1 MGVILMAEIL
11 YTSDTPREWKGY
23 PGNKTLRARIIAHQK
38 RTNAKE
44 LRQMTHDGRL
54 DQYVETQIAAIQKR
68 AQRLIGDGEIPTHA
82 WRRAERI
89 FIYGKDED

>member
-1 MGVILMAEIL
+1 MGETVRF
-11 YTSDTPREWKGY
+11 TSDTSMEWKGY
-23 PGNKTLRARIIAHQK
+23 PGNKTLRARIIAHEK

-44 LRQMTHDGRL
+44 LEQLTSDGLL
-54 DQYVETQIAAIQKR
+54 DQYVETQIAAIQKY
-68 AQRLIGDGEIPTHA
+68 AQRLIGEGEIPTHA

>member
-1 MGVILMAEIL
+1 M
-11 YTSDTPREWKGY
+11 TSDG
-23 PGNKTLRARIIAHQK
+23 L
-38 RTNAKE
+38 
-44 LRQMTHDGRL
+44 L
-54 DQYVETQIAAIQKR
+54 DQYVETQIAAIQKY